1 MNIDQRSLQDGSS
14 VVGHDDDSPT
24 YRILY
29 NQFILL
35 YSIRSEVSC
44 CEKNNPPS
52 SMDVGIDEGRNEY
65 QGIQNVK
72 TTGSLV

>member
-1 MNIDQRSLQDGSS
+1 MTTAQRTGF
-14 VVGHDDDSPT
+14 
-24 YRILY
+24 
-29 NQFILL
+29 FIINFYY

-52 SMDVGIDEGRNEY
+52 SMAVGIDEGRNEY

-72 TTGSLV
+72 TTGSYNVGDDEAV